1 MLNALLLMVWMVCN
15 FAAGWLLFKLIMFLA
30 PHVASLPVATIL
42 GSLLIAAGCFGLG
55 MVVHR

>member
-1 MLNALLLMVWMVCN
+1 MLSAFLLMVWMLCN

-30 PHVASLPVATIL
+30 PHAASLPVTTIL

-55 MVVHR
+55 MVVRR